1 VKEVRDRVA
10 FITGGAS
17 GIGLGI
23 ARAFLR
29 AGMRVVIADIR
40 DDHLQRAK
48 AVLEGGAR
56 LHALKLDVCDREAV
70 RAAADETQRVFGNV
84 HVLCNNA
91 GVGMLGGAKTVTFDD
106 WDWGFA
112 VNVGGVINGIQT
124 FLPRMLA
131 HGEGGHIVNTSSI
144 GAVFPGPGGIVYL
157 AAKSAVAVLSEALKN
172 DLLSDNVGVT
182 VLLPGP
188 TATNIHEVGKHRP
201 AQFQNT
207 GVRELE
213 EKLAGAPLFANGLDP
228 AEVGEMVLDAVQRD
242 LLFVFTH
249 NDFKAGVAQRFE
261 AMLAAFPR
269 GPVDPERAKAF
280 GFPVINEMYTQM
292 LERNEPPA
300 GPAWL
305 RENRSTRC

>member
-1 VKEVRDRVA
+1 MKTVENKVA

-17 GIGLGI
+17 GIGLGM
-23 ARAFLR
+23 AQAFLR

-40 DDHLQRAK
+40 DDHLHRAK
-48 AVLEGGAR
+48 AMLEGGAR
-56 LHALKLDVCDREAV
+56 LHALKLDVCDREAMK
-70 RAAADETQRVFGNV
+70 AAADETQRVFGNV

-91 GVGMLGGAKTVTFDD
+91 GVGMLGSAKTATYDD
-106 WDWGFA
+106 WDWGIS
-112 VNVGGVINGIQT
+112 VNLGGVINGVQT

-157 AAKSAVAVLSEALKN
+157 AAKAAVVVLSEALKN
-172 DLLSDNVGVT
+172 DLLEDNIGVT

-188 TATNIHEVGKHRP
+188 TATNIHEVGKLRP

-213 EKLAGAPLFANGLDP
+213 DRLAVQPLFGNGMDP
-228 AEVGEMVLDAVQRD
+228 LKVGEMVLDAVRRD

-249 NDFKAGVAQRFE
+249 NEFKEGVAQRFE

-269 GPVDPERAKAF
+269 GPIDLERARGF
-280 GFPVINEMYTQM
+280 GFPVINEIYTRI
-292 LERNEPPA
+292 LERKELPA
-300 GPAWL
+300 GDPDAGAPK
-305 RENRSTRC
+305 